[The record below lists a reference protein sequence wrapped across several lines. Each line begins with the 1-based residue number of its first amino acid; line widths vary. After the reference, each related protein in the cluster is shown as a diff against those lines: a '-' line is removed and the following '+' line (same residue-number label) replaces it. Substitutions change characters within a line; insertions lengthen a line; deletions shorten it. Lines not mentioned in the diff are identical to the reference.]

1 MNSGLLNGLVA
12 AAPRTG
18 RAVLTRRQV
27 LSTARKSQ
35 ARTNI
40 GAGTSSFDPTTY
52 AGALTAGAVTASGT
66 LTASNTVVGS
76 KQAVSGNG
84 AVTAPNLTTLTT
96 IYTGTSGAN
105 LTATLPSGSVDG
117 QIKIIT
123 CYTLEVAQLLT
134 ITANM
139 ADGNTSIQFAY
150 GNSSV
155 MLQWDSADIVWIA
168 LNYTS
173 AVTIL

>member
-1 MNSGLLNGLVA
+1 MSALL
-12 AAPRTG
+12 
-18 RAVLTRRQV
+18 
-27 LSTARKSQ
+27 
-35 ARTNI
+35 
-40 GAGTSSFDPTTY
+40 
-52 AGALTAGAVTASGT
+52 TASGSFNPAAPGAIGGTTPAAGAFTT
-66 LTASNTVVGS
+66 LSSTGNLTLGGLIVGS

-105 LTATLPSGSVDG
+105 LTATLPNGSVDG

-139 ADGNTSIQFAY
+139 ADGNTSIEFAY